1 MNPVIGFVIGFFVT
15 IVLVPPMTRAGR
27 ILGLNDKPDARKTHT
42 GPIPCVGG
50 FGILA
55 GVFLPILIWIP
66 LDTQFGS
73 YLVAATVIFLGGVW
87 DDRRNLNYKWKFAAQ
102 AIPVAIV
109 LHGGILMEHLPFFG
123 LDPVSPWL
131 SYPIT
136 ALFLLGFTNAV
147 NLFDGLDGLAGGCL
161 LLTLGAIAF
170 LATVAGGDDLTLIC
184 LAMMGAIL
192 GFLYFN
198 TYPARIFMGDA
209 GSQFLGFTVAVL
221 AIFLIEETHTAL
233 NPGLPLLLLGLPLLD
248 TLWVLILRIS
258 QRRSPFVGDRQHLHY
273 QLLNLGF
280 THGGSVTLVYL
291 VQAITVGSAL
301 LLMYQSDLVVVGV
314 FTLECVVIAGL
325 VALALSTGWKWRAVP
340 TDKTLYL
347 PERKSRWLQ
356 RFTWLSPAA
365 AYFIE
370 GSLSA
375 FLISGAL
382 FSANLNREFSTVAL
396 GVAVMMLFAGL
407 FMTAW
412 TYLFTRIGVY
422 VASLLALLTFLP
434 VSESEP
440 AVRWAIDIYLVT
452 LALCLAIAIRFTR
465 RDLFQVTPQDL
476 LVVFF
481 AIAIPLLPEATFGE
495 FPIGYLFLR
504 AAVLFYACEYLMGI
518 AAHRNLGLRVATFAA
533 LVITGTL
540 GWVL

>member
-15 IVLVPPMTRAGR
+15 VVLVPPMTRAAR
-27 ILGLNDKPDARKTHT
+27 ILGLNDKPDAYKIHT
-42 GPIPCVGG
+42 WPTPCVGG

-55 GVFLPILIWIP
+55 GVFLTILIWIP
-66 LDTQFGS
+66 LDTQLES
-73 YLVAATVIFLGGVW
+73 YLIAATVVFLGGVW
-87 DDRRNLNYKWKFAAQ
+87 DDRRNLNYKWKFAGQ

-123 LDPVSPWL
+123 FDPVSPWI

-161 LLTLGAIAF
+161 LLTLSAIAF
-170 LATVAGGDDLTLIC
+170 LANEVGGHDLTLIC
-184 LAMMGAIL
+184 LATMGAII

-198 TYPARIFMGDA
+198 TYPAQVFMGDA

-221 AIFLIEETHTAL
+221 AILLVEEIHISL
-233 NPGLPLLLLGLPLLD
+233 NPALPLLLLGLPLLD

-258 QRRSPFVGDRQHLHY
+258 QRRSPFIGDRQHLHY

-280 THGGSVTLVYL
+280 THGESVTIIYL

-301 LLMYQSDLVVVGV
+301 LLTYQSDLIVVGV
-314 FTLECVVIAGL
+314 FTLECVVFAGL
-325 VALALSTGWKWRAVP
+325 VALALSTGWEWGAVP
-340 TDKTLYL
+340 KDKTLYFSQ
-347 PERKSRWLQ
+347 KKHRWLQ
-356 RFTWLSPAA
+356 RFARLRPVG

-370 GSLSA
+370 GSISA
-375 FLISGAL
+375 FLILGAL
-382 FSANLNREFSTVAL
+382 FSANLDQEFSIVAL
-396 GVAVMMLFAGL
+396 GVAAMMLFAGI

-412 TYLFTRIGVY
+412 TDLFTRISVY
-422 VASLLALLTFLP
+422 FASLLALLTFLP
-434 VSESEP
+434 VAESEP
-440 AVRWAIDIYLVT
+440 VVRWGIDIFLIS
-452 LALCLAIAIRFTR
+452 LALCLAFAIRFTR

-481 AIAIPLLPEATFGE
+481 AIAISILPETTFGE

-504 AAVLFYACEYLMGI
+504 AVVLFYGCEFLVSTG
-518 AAHRNLGLRVATFAA
+518 AHRNIGLRVAAFAA
-533 LVITGTL
+533 LVIMGIL
-540 GWVL
+540 GWFS